1 MEIRLSLNNV
11 VFGKYEIR
19 APLIKSSRLTDVS
32 RGGVGKEL
40 STGWVVNFAVGC
52 THACP
57 FCYVDAIH
65 KRFFISKYTI
75 VNREWGSYLLIPE
88 PTSFRKALAETPWR
102 RWRGEL
108 VLMSSTHDPFLP
120 QLLPYAQAI
129 LETGLRHGVHFLI
142 QTRSL
147 NALRVLPLLAKYRDQ
162 VIFQVSIATMNEE
175 LRRLIEPR
183 VPPAKARLGMLR
195 RAKESGLGTG
205 VIIAPILPS
214 VKQRPDV
221 ETDLDAIMRELAS
234 IGVDQ
239 VFGEMLHIRGSNIA
253 RLEKILGERL
263 VINREVDR
271 WIGSLFESL
280 LNKYGLNG
288 EYWYEYH

>member
-1 MEIRLSLNNV
+1 VSNEI
-11 VFGKYEIR
+11 VFGTYEVR
-19 APLIKSSRLTDVS
+19 APLIRESRLTTRE
-32 RGGVGKEL
+32 RGGVGKAL
-40 STGWVVNFAVGC
+40 STGWVVNFAIGC

-75 VNREWGSYLLIPE
+75 VNREWGTYLLIPE
-88 PTSFRKALAETPWR
+88 PRSFEKALAETPWR
-102 RWRGEL
+102 KWRGEL

-120 QLLPYAQAI
+120 QLVPYAKAI
-129 LETGLRHGVHFLI
+129 LETGLKHGVHFLI

-147 NALRVLPLLAKYRDQ
+147 NALQVLPLLARYRGQ
-162 VIFQVSIATMNEE
+162 VIFQVSIATLSEE

-183 VPPAKARLGMLR
+183 VPPATARLGVLR
-195 RAKESGLGTG
+195 RAKGFGLGTG
-205 VIIAPILPS
+205 VIIAPILPP

-221 ETDLDAIMRELAS
+221 EADLDAIMRELAS

-263 VINREVDR
+263 IINKEMDER
-271 WIGSLFESL
+271 IGTVFEGL
-280 LNKYGLNG
+280 LNKYGLKG
-288 EYWYEYH
+288 EYWHEY

>member
-1 MEIRLSLNNV
+1 MGNGI
-11 VFGKYEIR
+11 VFGKYEVR
-19 APLIKSSRLTDVS
+19 APLIRESRLTTRE
-32 RGGVGKEL
+32 RGGVGKPL
-40 STGWVVNFAVGC
+40 STGYVANFAIGC

-65 KRFFISKYTI
+65 KRLVVRIHPEAKLK
-75 VNREWGSYLLIPE
+75 WGEYLLIPE
-88 PTSFRKALAETPWR
+88 PHSFEKALRETPWH

-120 QLLPYAQAI
+120 QLVPYAKAI
-129 LETGLRHGVHFLI
+129 LETGLKHGVRFLI

-147 NALRVLPLLAKYRDQ
+147 NALQVLPLLARYRGQ
-162 VIFQVSIATMNEE
+162 VIFQVSIATMSEE

-183 VPPAKARLGMLR
+183 VPPATARFGMLR
-195 RAKESGLGTG
+195 RAKGFGLGTG
-205 VIIAPILPS
+205 VIIAPILPP

-221 ETDLDAIMRELAS
+221 EADLGAIMRELAS

-263 VINREVDR
+263 VINKELDVK
-271 WIGSLFESL
+271 IGALFEKL
-280 LNKYGLNG
+280 LSKYGLKG
-288 EYWYEYH
+288 EYWREYY

>member
-1 MEIRLSLNNV
+1 VSNEI
-11 VFGKYEIR
+11 VFGTYEVR
-19 APLIKSSRLTDVS
+19 APLIRESRLTTRD
-32 RGGVGKEL
+32 RGGIGKEL
-40 STGWVVNFAVGC
+40 STGWVVNFAIGC

-65 KRFFISKYTI
+65 KRFFTSKYPI
-75 VNREWGSYLLIPE
+75 VNREWGTYLLIPE
-88 PTSFRKALAETPWR
+88 PHSFEKTLRETPWR

-120 QLLPYAQAI
+120 QLLTYAEAI
-129 LETGLRHGVHFLI
+129 LERGLRHGVHFLI

-147 NALRVLPLLAKYRDQ
+147 NALRVLPLLARYRDQ

-183 VPPAKARLGMLR
+183 VPPARARLAMLKK
-195 RAKESGLGTG
+195 AKELGLRTG
-205 VIIAPILPS
+205 VIIAPIMPP
-214 VKQRPDV
+214 VKARPNA
-221 ETDLDAIMRELAS
+221 ESDLDALMRELAS

-239 VFGEMLHIRGSNIA
+239 VFGEMLHIRGSNIV
-253 RLEKILGERL
+253 RLEKILGEKL
-263 VINREVDR
+263 VINRELDR
-271 WIGSLFESL
+271 WIGNLFESL
-280 LNKYGLNG
+280 LRKYGLNG

>member
-1 MEIRLSLNNV
+1 MVSEHI
-11 VFGKYEIR
+11 VFGKYEVR
-19 APLIKSSRLTDVS
+19 APLVRKSRLTTRD
-32 RGGVGKEL
+32 RGGVGKNL
-40 STGWVVNFAVGC
+40 STGLVVNFAIGC

-65 KRFFISKYTI
+65 KRFFISKYPI
-75 VNREWGSYLLIPE
+75 VNREWGEYLLIPE

-183 VPPAKARLGMLR
+183 VPPARARLAMLK
-195 RAKESGLGTG
+195 RAKELGLKVG
-205 VIIAPILPS
+205 VIIAPILPP
-214 VKQRPDV
+214 VRQRPDV
-221 ETDLDAIMRELAS
+221 GADLNTLMRELAN

-239 VFGEMLHIRGSNIA
+239 VFGEMLHIRGSNIK
-253 RLEKILGERL
+253 RLEQLLGEGL
-263 VINREVDR
+263 VINKELDVE
-271 WIGSLFESL
+271 IGAIFEGL
-280 LNKYGLNG
+280 LRKYGLKG

>member
-1 MEIRLSLNNV
+1 
-11 VFGKYEIR
+11 
-19 APLIKSSRLTDVS
+19 
-32 RGGVGKEL
+32 
-40 STGWVVNFAVGC
+40 
-52 THACP
+52 
-57 FCYVDAIH
+57 
-65 KRFFISKYTI
+65 
-75 VNREWGSYLLIPE
+75 
-88 PTSFRKALAETPWR
+88 
-102 RWRGEL
+102 
-108 VLMSSTHDPFLP
+108 MSSTHDPFLP

-183 VPPAKARLGMLR
+183 VPPATARLGLLR
-195 RAKESGLGTG
+195 RAKELGLGTG
-205 VIIAPILPS
+205 VIIAPILPP

-221 ETDLDAIMRELAS
+221 ETDLDALMRELAS

-253 RLEKILGERL
+253 RLEEILGERL
-263 VINREVDR
+263 VINKEMDER
-271 WIGSLFESL
+271 IGTIFERL
-280 LNKYGLNG
+280 LAKYGLKG
-288 EYWYEYH
+288 EYWREYY

>member
-1 MEIRLSLNNV
+1 MSNEI
-11 VFGKYEIR
+11 VFGTYEVR
-19 APLIKSSRLTDVS
+19 APLIRESRLTS
-32 RGGVGKEL
+32 RERGGVGKAL
-40 STGWVVNFAVGC
+40 SSGWVVNFAVGC

-120 QLLPYAQAI
+120 QLVPYAKAI
-129 LETGLRHGVHFLI
+129 LEAGLKHGVHFLI

-147 NALRVLPLLAKYRDQ
+147 NALQVLPLLARYRGQ

-183 VPPAKARLGMLR
+183 VPPAKARLAMLK
-195 RAKESGLGTG
+195 RAKELGLRVGA
-205 VIIAPILPS
+205 IIAPIMPP
-214 VKQRPDV
+214 VKARPNV
-221 ETDLDAIMRELAS
+221 EADLDAIMRELAN
-234 IGVDQ
+234 IGTDQ
-239 VFGEMLHIRGSNIA
+239 VFGEMLHIRGSNIK

-263 VINREVDR
+263 VINRGLDR
-271 WIGSLFESL
+271 QLGNLFETL
-280 LNKYGLNG
+280 LIKYGLNG
-288 EYWYEYH
+288 EYWYEYQ

>member
-1 MEIRLSLNNV
+1 MLLRYYQI
-11 VFGKYEIR
+11 KP
-19 APLIKSSRLTDVS
+19 PLIRESRLTTRE
-32 RGGVGKEL
+32 RGGVGKPL
-40 STGWVVNFAVGC
+40 STGYVANYAIGC

-57 FCYVDAIH
+57 FCYVDSIH
-65 KRFFISKYTI
+65 KRLVVRIHPEAGL
-75 VNREWGSYLLIPE
+75 EWGEYLLIPE
-88 PTSFRKALAETPWR
+88 PHSFEKALRETPWH

-120 QLLPYAQAI
+120 QLVPYAKAI
-129 LETGLRHGVHFLI
+129 LETGLKHGVRFLI

-147 NALRVLPLLAKYRDQ
+147 NALQVLPLLARYRGQ

-183 VPPAKARLGMLR
+183 VPPAKARLMMLR
-195 RAKESGLGTG
+195 RAKELGLRTG
-205 VIIAPILPS
+205 VIIAPILPP

-221 ETDLDAIMRELAS
+221 EADLDALMRELAS

-239 VFGEMLHIRGSNIA
+239 VFGEMLHIRGQNIA
-253 RLEKILGERL
+253 RLEEILGEGL
-263 VINREVDR
+263 VINRRLDER
-271 WIGSLFESL
+271 IGTVFKGL
-280 LNKYGLNG
+280 LKKYGLRG

>member
-1 MEIRLSLNNV
+1 MSNEI
-11 VFGKYEIR
+11 VFGTYEVR
-19 APLIKSSRLTDVS
+19 APLIRESRLTTRE
-32 RGGVGKEL
+32 RGGVGKNL
-40 STGWVVNFAVGC
+40 STGWVVNFAIGC

-57 FCYVDAIH
+57 FCYVDSIH
-65 KRFFISKYTI
+65 KRLVVK
-75 VNREWGSYLLIPE
+75 VHPEAGLEWGEYLLIPE
-88 PTSFRKALAETPWR
+88 PRSFEKALRETPWH

-120 QLLPYAQAI
+120 QLVPYAKAI
-129 LETGLRHGVHFLI
+129 LETGLKHGVRFLI

-147 NALRVLPLLAKYRDQ
+147 NALQVLPLLARYRDQ
-162 VIFQVSIATMNEE
+162 VIFQVSIATLNEE

-183 VPPAKARLGMLR
+183 VPPATARLGMLR
-195 RAKESGLGTG
+195 RAKGFGLGTG

-253 RLEKILGERL
+253 RLEEILGERL
-263 VINREVDR
+263 VINKEMDER
-271 WIGSLFESL
+271 IGTIFEGL
-280 LNKYGLNG
+280 LKKYGLRG
-288 EYWYEYH
+288 EYWREYY